1 MVQIFQWLIALLV
14 PPIDA
19 DPEHQYRWRLTVA
32 ALMVVT
38 PLSLAAHIWL
48 ACGYARPLFS
58 GFAQQSAL
66 DGVDVT
72 LTTILAKQTEH
83 DILAFREKQ
92 CAAMKSPDPDAPIV
106 KGYAL
111 EGLQTALNDWRNEH
125 DNHDYRLPS
134 CDEMGA
140 L

>member
-1 MVQIFQWLIALLV
+1 MFEVVQWIIAALV
-14 PPIDA
+14 PPVDA
-19 DPEHQYRWRLTVA
+19 DPAHQYRWRLTVA
-32 ALMVVT
+32 ALMIVT

-48 ACGYARPLFS
+48 ACGYARPWFS

-66 DGVDVT
+66 DDVDVT
-72 LTTILAKQTEH
+72 LETILAKQTEQH
-83 DILAFREKQ
+83 ILTFREKQ
-92 CAAMKSPDPDAPIV
+92 CAAMKSTDPDAPIV

-111 EGLQTALNDWRNEH
+111 EGLQNSLNDWRNEH
-125 DNHDYRLPS
+125 AGHDYRLPS